1 MVSPRQFYEHSIPP
15 LRSGLARWFLLACC
29 WRLQQPLVLCFFPRI
44 FSRCSA
50 GRLRCGCCR
59 MGITGVTVFCPVH
72 VRTLSNFSHTQLLP
86 CLKSITTNVNV
97 REYEGKRVAVDA
109 YCWLHKGAYACSFEL
124 CQSIPTDKYIKYCL
138 HRVKMLQH
146 NNITPVLVFD
156 GGPLPNKRIQEE
168 KRRAYG

>member
-1 MVSPRQFYEHSIPP
+1 
-15 LRSGLARWFLLACC
+15 
-29 WRLQQPLVLCFFPRI
+29 
-44 FSRCSA
+44 
-50 GRLRCGCCR
+50 
-59 MGITGVTVFCPVH
+59 MGITGVTVLPVP
-72 VRTLSNFSHTQLLP
+72 VQYFLIFSQLLP

-109 YCWLHKGAYACSFEL
+109 YCWLHKGAYACSYEL